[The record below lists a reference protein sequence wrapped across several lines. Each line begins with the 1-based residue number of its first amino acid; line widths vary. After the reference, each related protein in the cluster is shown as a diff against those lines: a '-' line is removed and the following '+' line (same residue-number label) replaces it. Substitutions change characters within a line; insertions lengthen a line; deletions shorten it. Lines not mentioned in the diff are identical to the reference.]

1 VPVHVSA
8 GSRAVSVRTLDDL
21 PGSARRVLVRVDYNV
36 PLAAGHITDDSRITA
51 SLNTL
56 TELLDAG
63 RACIVASHLGRPKGP
78 DPALSMSP
86 VAQALADMLERPVLM
101 AADASRS
108 LSSALTGEE
117 GARAADEMFGAD
129 MARAAAGLSPGE
141 VLLLENLRFH
151 PGEKATNPD
160 FAARLA
166 ALADA
171 YVDDAFGTAHR
182 AEASTVG
189 VPALCPG
196 FAGRLM
202 ERELV
207 ALDRLV
213 HEPARPF
220 VAVVGGAKVSGKL
233 QLLRRL
239 LELADRV
246 VVGGGI
252 ANTFLAAQ
260 GIPMGDSLVEA
271 DLLEEARTLAA
282 SAADRLV
289 LPSDLVL
296 GDRFGPDANTK
307 VSAASDGVPSGWS
320 ALDIGPESVAAC
332 ERALA
337 GARTVVWNGPLGAF
351 ELAPFAEGTLG
362 AGRAIA
368 DLPDAYTVVGG
379 GDSIAALNQAGLE
392 DRVSWVSTGGGAM
405 LALLAGE
412 PLPAVLALAT

>member
-1 VPVHVSA
+1 MPVVVSA
-8 GSRAVSVRTLDDL
+8 GNRPVSVRTLDDL
-21 PGSARRVLVRVDYNV
+21 PSNTTRVLVRVDYNV
-36 PLAAGHITDDSRITA
+36 PLVGGQVADDSRISA
-51 SLNTL
+51 SLATL

-63 RACIVASHLGRPKGP
+63 HACILASHLGRPKGP
-78 DPALSMSP
+78 DPALSMAP
-86 VAQALADMLERPVLM
+86 VAQALADMLSRPVLM

-108 LSSALTGEE
+108 LAGALTGEE
-117 GARAADEMFGAD
+117 WAQAADGMFGAD
-129 MARAAAGLSPGE
+129 MARAAAGLSAGE

-151 PGEKATNPD
+151 PGEKANDPD

-213 HEPARPF
+213 HSPARPF

-260 GIPMGDSLVEA
+260 GVAMGDSLVEA
-271 DLLEEARTLAA
+271 DLIDEARVLLDAGGE
-282 SAADRLV
+282 RLV
-289 LPSDLVL
+289 LPADLVV
-296 GDRFGPDANTK
+296 GDRFGPDAQSQ
-307 VSAASDGVPSGWS
+307 VVLAGDGVPRGWS
-320 ALDIGPESVAAC
+320 ALDIGPASVSAC

-351 ELAPFAEGTLG
+351 ELAPFAAGTYG
-362 AGRAIA
+362 TGRAIA
-368 DLPDAYTVVGG
+368 SLSDAYTVVGG
-379 GDSIAALNQAGLE
+379 GDSIAALTQAGLA
-392 DRVSWVSTGGGAM
+392 DQVSWVSTGGGAM